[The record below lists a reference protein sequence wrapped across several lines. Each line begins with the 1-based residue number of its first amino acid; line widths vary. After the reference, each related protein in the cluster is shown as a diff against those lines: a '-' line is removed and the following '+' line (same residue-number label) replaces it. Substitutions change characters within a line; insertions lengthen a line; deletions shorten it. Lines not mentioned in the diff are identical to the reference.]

1 MVFYIDLGGNVDPA
15 ALLQTLV
22 IVIAAGHADKLDI
35 LHAAGHGKAAGHER
49 AFSGLLGLAD
59 LRQIFHRL
67 AVIFLRVV
75 HAVHV
80 PYAEELLRYLND
92 GGVHIKGQRV
102 GDVIIGNAA
111 ILELIGNV
119 AAAAGLTD
127 QLVDQ
132 LAALLIVDSL
142 GTVNDQQFAAAQ
154 LVQQQTAHGVIA
166 RIGLDGRAVR
176 RGQALVDEPIVR
188 QGIVQV
194 LNEPHAVVLD
204 DNAAAAGLF
213 LQRGQ
218 VLLRQLALVLDLGN
232 MHAAEGKLF
241 GIVLDL
247 ALLADQQQR
256 LVAGVEVGVLHRFLN
271 EFCLAALQLADK
283 KIYGDLFRHRGVLS
297 VRS

>member
-1 MVFYIDLGGNVDPA
+1 M
-15 ALLQTLV
+15 
-22 IVIAAGHADKLDI
+22 
-35 LHAAGHGKAAGHER
+35 
-49 AFSGLLGLAD
+49 
-59 LRQIFHRL
+59 
-67 AVIFLRVV
+67 
-75 HAVHV
+75 
-80 PYAEELLRYLND
+80 
-92 GGVHIKGQRV
+92 
-102 GDVIIGNAA
+102 
-111 ILELIGNV
+111 
-119 AAAAGLTD
+119 
-127 QLVDQ
+127 DQ

-142 GTVNDQQFAAAQ
+142 GTVDDQQLAAAQ

-176 RGQALVDEPIVR
+176 RGQTLVDQPVVR

-194 LNEPHAVVLD
+194 LNEPHAVVFD
-204 DNAAAAGLF
+204 DDAAAAGLF

-241 GIVLDL
+241 GIILDL

-256 LVAGVEVGVLHRFLN
+256 FVAGVEVGVLHRFLN

-297 VRS
+297 EI